1 MQIQLLVGAECW
13 LQSMDLWSQAA
24 GSLSKVMQ

>member
-1 MQIQLLVGAECW
+1 MQIQLLPGADSW
-13 LQSMDLWSQAA
+13 LQSKDFWSQAA